1 MPDAYLP
8 RFFSREGRHLPGV
21 KRAVPVPQPAAG
33 AEWTV
38 NVPGGR
44 QWRIIGGAAQL
55 VASAAVANRRPGLSL
70 GDESTTTART
80 VSALQVQAG
89 ATALLGYL
97 PDSGVTAPAGVDT
110 VGLVPAWDAWIPGG
124 FVISSATPGLQAG
137 DQYSQVSL
145 MIEEL
150 YVDDQE
156 LSKLGEERDQ
166 ALGIEQTP
174 WGAPNQPG
182 G

>member
-8 RFFSREGRHLPGV
+8 RFLSREGRPLPGV

-38 NVPGGR
+38 TVPGGR

-55 VASAAVANRRPGLSL
+55 VASAAVANRRPGLAL
-70 GDESTTTART
+70 GDESSTVART

-97 PDSGVTAPAGVDT
+97 PDSGVTAPPGADT
-110 VGLVPAWDAWIPGG
+110 VGLVPAWDAWLPGG
-124 FVISSATPGLQAG
+124 FVISSLTVGLQAG
-137 DQYSQVSL
+137 DQYGLVAL
-145 MIEEL
+145 MVEEL
-150 YVDDQE
+150 YLDDQE
-156 LSKLGEERDQ
+156 LTILEEERLA
-166 ALGIEQTP
+166 ALGLQPVP
-174 WGAPNQPG
+174 WARTTRPG